1 MKGLRLPLIPALFS
15 LFFLLQLLCLA
26 VFSGWIEIPGM
37 NFLAAMDDAYKL
49 GIFFGF
55 TLVSWASLYL
65 YLKAGYIEPIRIL
78 RTEIAHFL
86 AGVQSPRKLDTTSQ
100 NPDVSYV
107 GNFFH
112 RSLEILKNFKEEFQS
127 GRVLRSE
134 VELASDIQ
142 KHVLKKNYP
151 QISSLEIIADTKSA
165 TEVGGDSY
173 DIINQGDNAYIYI
186 GDVTGHGVASG
197 FVMMMVNA
205 LISGFS
211 KMLENSAEI
220 LARTNEILKPRV
232 KSNMLMT
239 LLMVRW
245 NEKERKLYMTGAGHE
260 YLLMYKKSQNKV
272 YAVKSGGIALGMT
285 RDISKILKEIQL
297 AFEPGDCLI
306 LYTDGITESRN
317 GNKESDMMFGV
328 ERLIRLIADA
338 PSKTAVGLFKHIT
351 IELSRFMGYNHRQFD
366 DITLIVI
373 RYKGAGDSA
382 VPEDRHLAK
391 ENITEW
397 NWNV

>member
-1 MKGLRLPLIPALFS
+1 MNSLRLSLFS
-15 LFFLLQLLCLA
+15 TLFFLFFLVQASCFGVLTGIVSYPEL
-26 VFSGWIEIPGM
+26 E
-37 NFLAAMDDAYKL
+37 FLALLSEFNKL
-49 GIFFGF
+49 SIFFG
-55 TLVSWASLYL
+55 LSVLSWLGIYIF
-65 YLKAGYIEPIRIL
+65 LKKTYIEPIRTL

-86 AGVQSPRKLDTTSQ
+86 AGVQSPKKLDTNSQ
-100 NPDVSYV
+100 NQDISYV

-142 KHVLKKNYP
+142 KHVLKKTHP
-151 QISSLEIIADTKSA
+151 EISSLEIISDTKSA

-173 DIINQGDNAYIYI
+173 DIINQGDNSYIYI

-211 KMLENSAEI
+211 KMVENSAEI

-239 LLMVRW
+239 LLMIRW
-245 NEKERKLYMTGAGHE
+245 NEKEKKLYMTGSGHE
-260 YLLMYKKSQNKV
+260 YLLIYKQQQNKV

-285 RDISKILKEIQL
+285 RDISKILKEIHI
-297 AFEPGDCLI
+297 AFEPGDCLVM
-306 LYTDGITESRN
+306 YTDGITESRN
-317 GNKESDMMFGV
+317 GNKESDLMFGI
-328 ERLIRLIADA
+328 ERLVKLIADA
-338 PSKTAVGLFKHIT
+338 PVKTATGIFKHIT

-373 RYKGAGDSA
+373 RYKDHHKSP
-382 VPEDRHLAK
+382 PETRHIAK

>member
-1 MKGLRLPLIPALFS
+1 MNSLRISLFS
-15 LFFLLQLLCLA
+15 TLFFLTFLVQAFCFGILSGSFSIPQLD
-26 VFSGWIEIPGM
+26 
-37 NFLAAMDDAYKL
+37 FLTRLSEFYKL
-49 GIFFGF
+49 CILLGISIFSYI
-55 TLVSWASLYL
+55 VIYI
-65 YLKAGYIEPIRIL
+65 YLKYTYVNPIRIL

-86 AGVQSPRKLDTTSQ
+86 AGVPSPVRLKTGSKNQDI
-100 NPDVSYV
+100 SYV

-112 RSLEILKNFKEEFQS
+112 RSLEILKNFKEEFQT

-142 KHVLKKNYP
+142 KHVLKKTHP
-151 QISSLEIIADTKSA
+151 DIPSLEIISDTKSA

-173 DIINQGDNAYIYI
+173 DIINQGDNTYIYI

-211 KMLENSAEI
+211 KMVENSAEI
-220 LARTNEILKPRV
+220 LSRTNEILKPRV

-245 NEKERKLYMTGAGHE
+245 NEKEKKLYMAGAGHE
-260 YLLMYKKSQNKV
+260 YLLIYKQSQNKV

-285 RDISKILKEIQL
+285 RDISKILKEIHV
-297 AFEPGDCLI
+297 AFEPGDFLI
-306 LYTDGITESRN
+306 MYTDGITECRN
-317 GNKESDMMFGV
+317 GNKESDLMFGI
-328 ERLIRLIADA
+328 ERLIQLIVDA
-338 PSKTAVGLFKHIT
+338 PIKTAVGVFKHIT
-351 IELSRFMGYNHRQFD
+351 IELSKFMGYNHRQFD

-373 RYKGAGDSA
+373 RYKNHIKSL
-382 VPEDRHLAK
+382 PELRQIAK

>member
-1 MKGLRLPLIPALFS
+1 MKGLRLPLFPALFS

-26 VFSGWIEIPGM
+26 VFSGWIELPGM
-37 NFLAAMDDAYKL
+37 HFLSDMGDAYKL
-49 GIFFGF
+49 GVFFGF
-55 TLVSWASLYL
+55 TIVSWASLYL

-100 NPDVSYV
+100 NPDISYV

-142 KHVLKKNYP
+142 KHVLKKNHP
-151 QISSLEIIADTKSA
+151 EIASLEIIADTKSA

-173 DIINQGDNAYIYI
+173 DIINQGDNSYIYI

-245 NEKERKLYMTGAGHE
+245 NEKERKLFMTGAGHE
-260 YLLMYKKSQNKV
+260 YLLMYKKSESKV

-317 GNKESDMMFGV
+317 GNKESDLMFGI
-328 ERLIRLIADA
+328 ERLTRLIADA
-338 PSKTAVGLFKHIT
+338 PSKTAAGIFKHIT

-373 RYKGAGDSA
+373 RYKTPNEAPVS
-382 VPEDRHLAK
+382 EDRHLAK

-397 NWNV
+397 NWNS